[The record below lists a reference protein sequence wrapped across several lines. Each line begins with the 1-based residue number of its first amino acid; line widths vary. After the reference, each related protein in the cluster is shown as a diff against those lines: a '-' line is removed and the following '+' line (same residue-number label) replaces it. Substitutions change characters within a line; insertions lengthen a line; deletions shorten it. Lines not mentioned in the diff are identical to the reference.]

1 MQAPMQ
7 ITYRNAY
14 VIVASDQPST
24 AAGDEWNG
32 VPEVRRGSLSPR
44 LCIRQDRTHR
54 DGHPFHMPS

>member
-24 AAGDEWNG
+24 AAGDDSNG
-32 VPEVRRGSLSPR
+32 VPEVRRDSLSPR
-44 LCIRQDRTHR
+44 LRIRQNR
-54 DGHPFHMPS
+54 SAS